1 MANFKDGVI
10 KDGSTIGY
18 RRQPIGFIYIGPV
31 RSSGEP

>member
-18 RRQPIGFIYIGPV
+18 RRQPIGSIDITPCRF
-31 RSSGEP
+31 